1 MAAFLLRIWT
11 FVKPYRL
18 RLFMGLACGV
28 LYGLT
33 NGLLVGV
40 SNLVVNLI
48 FGGSQ
53 NVSFEASVGKIPAL
67 KSVTEKLASMLPEL
81 KSPTSHVGIFLL
93 IAAIPG
99 VMLIRGVLGYLNIYF
114 MNWTAIRAIAD
125 IRTRLFAHLQNLS
138 SAFFSQASTGDLI
151 ARITNDTQ
159 VLQGTVSGS
168 ISSMIADPVS
178 VLVLVSYLLSQ
189 QPKLTLVSFI
199 VLPACLLPMIIF
211 GRKVRKSARAMQS
224 HVADLA
230 TLMHESF
237 TGNRIIKAYN
247 LEEAVLKRF
256 KETTGKY
263 IGQVMRVMRAN
274 EIPGQLMEFVGSVGV
289 ALVLTYVVFSSAK
302 AGQQPK
308 PGDVLAF
315 IAAVFLMYQPIKN
328 LARLHNQLQQ
338 ARAASSRVFEL
349 LDTPNTVVD
358 PSSPQ
363 KLDAAGKDIHF
374 DHIDFD
380 YGEKPVLRGVN
391 LTVKSGQMV
400 ALVGSSG
407 SGKTTLTNLL
417 LRFYDPQKGAV
428 RIGNT
433 DIRHV
438 TVKDLRKQIALVAQ
452 DTILFNDTI
461 RRNISLGA
469 EGASDSQ
476 IEAAARAA
484 HAHEFIMQKNG
495 GYDAI
500 AGEKGI
506 TLSGGQRQRIAIA
519 RAILKNSPIL
529 VLDEATNSLDAE
541 SERAVQEDLEKL
553 MVGRTTICIAHRLS
567 TVQNA
572 DQIVVFESG
581 RIVEIGTHSELFKAR
596 GLYYRLYTL
605 QFEPGSSEAG
615 DGR

>member
-48 FGGSQ
+48 FAGSQ
-53 NVSFEASVGKIPAL
+53 QVSFADSVGKIPAL
-67 KSVTEKLASMLPEL
+67 KSAAEKLVSMLPEL
-81 KSPTSHVGIFLL
+81 KSPTSNLGIMLL
-93 IAAIPG
+93 IATIPG

-114 MNWTAIRAIAD
+114 MNWTAFRAIAD
-125 IRTRLFAHLQNLS
+125 IRTRLFSHLQNLS

-159 VLQGTVSGS
+159 VLQGTISGS
-168 ISSMIADPVS
+168 VSSMISDPVS
-178 VLVLVSYLLSQ
+178 VLVLVTYLLSQ
-189 QPKLTLVSFI
+189 QPKMTIVSVV
-199 VLPACLLPMIIF
+199 VLPACLLPMIIY
-211 GRKVRKSARAMQS
+211 GRKVRKSARAMQT

-247 LEEAVLKRF
+247 LEDTVLKRF

-289 ALVLTYVVFSSAK
+289 ALVLTYVVFSSSK
-302 AGQQPK
+302 AGAPPK

-358 PSSPQ
+358 PPAPV
-363 KLDAAGKDIHF
+363 KLDAAGKDIYF

-380 YGEKPVLRGVN
+380 YGEKPILRGVN
-391 LTVKSGQMV
+391 LTVKAGQMV

-433 DIRHV
+433 DIRQV
-438 TVKDLRKQIALVAQ
+438 AVKDLRRQIALVAQ

-461 RRNISLGA
+461 RRNIALGA
-469 EGASDSQ
+469 EGASNGE
-476 IEAAARAA
+476 IEAAARYA
-484 HAHEFIMQKNG
+484 HAHEFILQKNG
-495 GYDAI
+495 GYDAV

-519 RAILKNSPIL
+519 RAILKDSPIL

-553 MVGRTTICIAHRLS
+553 MEGRTTICIAHRLS
-567 TVQNA
+567 TVQKA
-572 DQIVVFESG
+572 DQIVVFDHG
-581 RIVEIGTHSELFKAR
+581 RIVETGTHTELLKAR
-596 GLYYRLYTL
+596 GAYHRLYAL
-605 QFEPGSSEAG
+605 QFEPGSDPAG